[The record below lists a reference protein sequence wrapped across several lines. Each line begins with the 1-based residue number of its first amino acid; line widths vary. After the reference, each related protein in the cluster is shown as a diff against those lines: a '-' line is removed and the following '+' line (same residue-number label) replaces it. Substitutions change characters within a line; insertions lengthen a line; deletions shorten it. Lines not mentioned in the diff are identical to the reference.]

1 MFTRAVLASFVV
13 SAFVGCGGGSSGPT
27 LYSVT
32 GKVTKGGAP
41 LGGVTV
47 SLVATDEKTEAP
59 ALKAVTKDDGSFD
72 VYTLTGKRGAPVGV
86 YKVVVVPPPEEID
99 YATQRGAPK
108 KSKVVPA
115 TYQSPASTELSIE
128 VQKTSNTLDIKI
140 P

>member
-1 MFTRAVLASFVV
+1 MFTRAVLAILAVYV
-13 SAFVGCGGGSSGPT
+13 TAGCGGAASGPA
-27 LYSVT
+27 LYTVT

-47 SLVATDEKTEAP
+47 SLIATDEKTQAP

-72 VYTLTGKRGAPVGV
+72 VYTLTGKRGAPVGL
-86 YKVVVVPPPEEID
+86 YKVVVVPPAEEID
-99 YATQRGAPK
+99 YATQRGTPK
-108 KSKVVPA
+108 KSKVVPVA
-115 TYQSPASTELSIE
+115 YQSPASTELSVE